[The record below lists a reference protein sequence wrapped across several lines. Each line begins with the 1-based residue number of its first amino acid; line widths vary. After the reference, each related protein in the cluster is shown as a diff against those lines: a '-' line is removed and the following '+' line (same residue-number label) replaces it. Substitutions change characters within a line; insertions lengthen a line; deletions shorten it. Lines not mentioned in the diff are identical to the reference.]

1 MLHRD
6 SREIV
11 NTGDH
16 LMTRGDETACGSSRF
31 GRSTARPKPVSHP
44 CAAHADPD
52 GNGPDTPST
61 TDEICGAFD
70 MGVPPGDIPGRLGQN
85 DGRWN
90 YWRAQQRTSQ
100 TIIGGDC
107 G

>member
-1 MLHRD
+1 MKLF
-6 SREIV
+6 
-11 NTGDH
+11 
-16 LMTRGDETACGSSRF
+16 SSNAWL
-31 GRSTARPKPVSHP
+31 TTIAVALVLLAAP
-44 CAAHADPD
+44 AHADPD
-52 GNGPDTPST
+52 GDGPSV

-70 MGVPPGDIPGRLGQN
+70 MGVPPSDIPGMLHRN

>member
-1 MLHRD
+1 VLDVPAM
-6 SREIV
+6 
-11 NTGDH
+11 N
-16 LMTRGDETACGSSRF
+16 F
-31 GRSTARPKPVSHP
+31 GRQGADREGRKMRYLVAALACAGLVGFVPV
-44 CAAHADPD
+44 AHADPD
-52 GNGPDTPST
+52 GDGPDTPST
-61 TDEICGAFD
+61 TDEICGAFN